1 MKNVKSV
8 KSVKR
13 MKNMKSKQQ
22 EQHKKLSEMQK
33 TMKPSEI
40 LTEAE
45 EWAHTIEIIEPLTGK
60 GGVANTCEEGIEEGI
75 EVFYG
80 NPDGSDDTVLSAE
93 EFDKRFE
100 ITAIIDK

>member
-1 MKNVKSV
+1 
-8 KSVKR
+8 
-13 MKNMKSKQQ
+13 MKNMKNK
-22 EQHKKLSEMQK
+22 QHKQLSEMQK

-40 LTEAE
+40 LTAAE
-45 EWAHTIEIIEPLTGK
+45 KWAHTIEIIEPLTGK
-60 GGVANTCEEGIEEGI
+60 AGVANTCEEGIEEGI

-80 NPDGSDDTVLSAE
+80 NPDGSDDTVISAE

>member
-1 MKNVKSV
+1 MKNMKSV
-8 KSVKR
+8 
-13 MKNMKSKQQ
+13 KNMKSKQQ

-45 EWAHTIEIIEPLTGK
+45 EWAHTIEIAESLTGK
-60 GGVANTCEEGIEEGI
+60 GGVANTCEEGIA
-75 EVFYG
+75 VFYG
-80 NPDGSDDTVLSAE
+80 NPDGSDDTVISAE